1 MKIRNILSIAAAG
14 MLLAACSSNSG
25 SNSVASADA
34 SMSAKGDS
42 LVYCFGQMR
51 GAEYLREA
59 ASDTTMLS
67 ASAKQEYLRGVKAG
81 LDAVKANKEAYNK
94 GLFLGMQMAMN
105 INQFA
110 DDYGVKLSNKVFLE
124 SVTEAITSDSVVD
137 GNQMQS
143 KFYRLM
149 KEFNDEKEA
158 RDKAAATEALKTA
171 AAGKKMAEIA
181 ENLYGDIKLAE
192 GAKLK
197 DGDRINVEIK
207 ISTLAGKTIDAPFPK
222 NLVIGQRLNNTPLT
236 AAFTALSSG
245 QTGTFLTTAQALFG
259 QRCGQLGLEP
269 AEVLQLD
276 ITPTLE

>member
-1 MKIRNILSIAAAG
+1 

-192 GAKLK
+192 AAKLK

-269 AEVLQLD
+269 VEVLQLD